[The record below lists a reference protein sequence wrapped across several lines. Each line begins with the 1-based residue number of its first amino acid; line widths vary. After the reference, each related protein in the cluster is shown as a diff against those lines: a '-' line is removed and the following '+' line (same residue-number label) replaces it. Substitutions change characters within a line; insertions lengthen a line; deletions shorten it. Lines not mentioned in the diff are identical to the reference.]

1 MAGDYHLIFDDW
13 AAAIE
18 RHSKMIDTLI
28 QDKKKMPLNSI
39 KLLDCS
45 CGIGTQTIG
54 LAKLGYNVT
63 ASVLSRQAIR
73 RAKREANKFGVPNV
87 KFKVADFRELE
98 RKMKEKFDVVIS
110 FDNSLPHLLTEEDLE
125 LACRNIRNVLNEGGL
140 FLKKLKRGRVIGHSH
155 SKND

>member
-1 MAGDYHLIFDDW
+1 MTDSTSRFYNALAGDYHLIFDDW
-13 AAAIE
+13 TAAIE
-18 RHSKMIDTLI
+18 RHAKMIDTLI
-28 QDKKKMPLNSI
+28 RGKTKVSPGSP

-54 LAKLGYNVT
+54 LARLGYNVT
-63 ASVLSRQAIR
+63 ASDLSRKVVR
-73 RAKREANKFGVPNV
+73 RAKREAKRFGVPNV

-125 LACRNIRNVLNEGGL
+125 LACRTPVG
-140 FLKKLKRGRVIGHSH
+140 K
-155 SKND
+155 